1 MKKSLFTLTS
11 TLLLSL
17 SFSLSAAQKPNII
30 VILADDMGKDSVS
43 AFNPQLGFK
52 TPRIDALVQQGMSF
66 TDAHSGS
73 AVCTPTRYGLLTGR
87 YSWRSRLKSFIVPKW
102 DAPLIEKD
110 RMTIGSMLKSAGYHT
125 ACIGKWHLGW
135 NWPFKSQEKVAVG
148 DAKKLGKLASKGID
162 WSKPVSGGPI
172 DRGFDYHFGDDT
184 INWPPYVYIE
194 NDKVL
199 GTPDPKTYKAAD
211 SDWAEN
217 KVLPTITAKAVSY
230 IEQQAKKDKPFFLY
244 FSMTS
249 PHSPIAPAD
258 DFKGKS
264 GISRYVDFVM
274 ETDHR
279 IGQII
284 DALDQSGITENT
296 IIIFTAD
303 NGTSIRYPSK
313 DGSLKKGVNF
323 NYSYRGAKSDIF
335 EGGHNVPFI
344 VRWPKTVKAA
354 TSNKTPICL
363 TDIMATVAD
372 IVNIEL
378 PENAAEDSVSLLPA
392 LKGVTLERGAIINHS
407 INGAFAIR
415 KGKWK
420 LIFCPGS
427 GGWSLKDNV
436 ARKQGLAELQLYNL
450 DQDPKESNNLVNE
463 NPELVKELTKQLN
476 EMIKKG
482 RTTPGPAQQNA
493 GKTWLPK
500 L

>member
-1 MKKSLFTLTS
+1 MKKSLIQLFA
-11 TLLLSL
+11 LLMLVSS
-17 SFSLSAAQKPNII
+17 SFLAAKSPNII

-52 TPRIDALVQQGMSF
+52 TPRIDELVQQGMSF

-87 YSWRSRLKSFIVPKW
+87 YSWRSRLKSYIVPKW
-102 DAPLIEKD
+102 DAPLIEEG
-110 RMTIGSMLKSAGYHT
+110 RMTIGSMLKTAGYNT

-135 NWPFKSQEKVAVG
+135 NWPFKSQEKVPIGNA
-148 DAKKLGKLASKGID
+148 AKLAKLARQGFD
-162 WSKPVSGGPI
+162 WTKAVTGGPV

-199 GTPDPKTYKAAD
+199 GTPDSKTYKATD

-244 FSMTS
+244 FPMTS
-249 PHSPIAPAD
+249 PHSPISPAAG
-258 DFKGKS
+258 FLGKS
-264 GISRYVDFVM
+264 GISTYVDFVM

-284 DALDQSGITENT
+284 DAVDNSGIAENT

-303 NGTSIRYPSK
+303 NGTSIKFPSK
-313 DGSLKKGVNF
+313 DGSLKKGINF
-323 NYSYRGAKSDIF
+323 NHSYRGAKADIF

-344 VRWPKTVKAA
+344 VRWPKAVKAA

-372 IVNIEL
+372 IVNIKL
-378 PENAAEDSVSLLPA
+378 PENAAEDSVSLLA
-392 LKGVTLERGAIINHS
+392 AFNGEKLQRGAIINHS
-407 INGAFAIR
+407 INGRFAIR
-415 KGKWK
+415 QGKWK
-420 LIFCPGS
+420 LIFCAGS
-427 GGWSLKDNV
+427 GGWSAPKDNE
-436 ARKQGLAELQLYNL
+436 ARKQNLPALQLYNL
-450 DQDPKESNNLVNE
+450 EADPKETKNLVNE
-463 NPELVKELTKQLN
+463 SPELVKELTKQLHD
-476 EMIKKG
+476 MIKKG
-482 RTTPGPAQQNA
+482 RTTPGPAQQNS